1 MPFGL
6 CNAPA
11 TFQRCMTAIFSDL
24 NEDCL
29 EIFMDD
35 FSTFGED
42 FDNCLSNLEKVL
54 IRCKETNLVLN
65 WEKCHFMVDE
75 GIVLGHK
82 ISSKGMEVDRAKIEV
97 ISKLPPP
104 TTVKG
109 IRSFLGHAGF
119 YRRFIED
126 FSKITKPLCSLLEKG
141 RQFEFNEDCTKAFNL
156 LKQKLV
162 SAPIVETPDWTL
174 PFELMCDASDYAVGA
189 VLGQRKG
196 RIFHPIYY
204 ASKTLNDAQVNYT
217 TTEKELLAVI
227 FAFEKFRSYLIGAK
241 VTVYTDHSAI
251 KYLLSNKDAK
261 PRLIRWILLLQEF
274 DVEIIDR
281 KGTEN
286 QVADHLSRLENKDMA
301 DTTLEIKETFPD
313 EQLLAATTKS
323 ALGSTPISSP
333 SPPAFARSE
342 EAAPPLHILQLRSQL
357 QCIEARQIQFQEE
370 TKVFNQT
377 LVKFLCFQFPAAA
390 TFFAQPSSAP
400 PQPNVSAAA
409 QPSANTYAKAGATEE
424 VHFLSDDE
432 NDVFDWQSP
441 RDHLQPIGPT
451 PTRPTPAVP
460 ILSVAPT
467 PATSAIA
474 ERPTPDSHA
483 KRKGKATTG
492 MSFGRDIPSSPEE
505 EAEQR
510 PAKRQRRYH
519 VITADSD
526 DDSSAELPIP
536 QPAQS
541 TDPSLSKSF

>member
-104 TTVKG
+104 TT
-109 IRSFLGHAGF
+109 
-119 YRRFIED
+119 
-126 FSKITKPLCSLLEKG
+126 
-141 RQFEFNEDCTKAFNL
+141 AFNL

-333 SPPAFARSE
+333 SPPAPARSE

-483 KRKGKATTG
+483 KRKGKATAG

-526 DDSSAELPIP
+526 DDSSAELPVP